1 MFWIASYTLWI
12 LNLPLNK
19 LQYLVL
25 SRVKVQ
31 RGIHKQK
38 IYSAPFYLKKKILVQ
53 ECRDMHFCYRQSLS
67 HVTSVADP
75 DPGSGAFLLP
85 GSGIRIRFFP
95 IPDLGSRI
103 PNSYF

>member
-1 MFWIASYTLWI
+1 MFWIASCTVWI

-25 SRVKVQ
+25 SGVKV
-31 RGIHKQK
+31 RPGIHEQK
-38 IYSAPFYLKKKILVQ
+38 IHSAPFYLKKKILVR
-53 ECRDMHFCYRQSLS
+53 ECRDMHVCYRQSLD

-95 IPDLGSRI
+95 DPGSRI